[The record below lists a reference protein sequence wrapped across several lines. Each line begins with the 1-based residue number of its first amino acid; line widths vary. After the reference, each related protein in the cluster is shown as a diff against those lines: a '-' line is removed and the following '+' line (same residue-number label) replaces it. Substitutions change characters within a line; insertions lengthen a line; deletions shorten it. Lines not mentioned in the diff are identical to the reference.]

1 MAAEKR
7 HMNNKKVNDSEIT
20 VKELRNIIKQFV
32 TERDWMQYHN
42 PKNLSMSMAIEAA
55 ELMEK
60 FQFVSN
66 EESIE
71 LAQSHKQEIAHE
83 LCDVLAYVLSF
94 ANATDIDLSTYFMEK
109 MELNSQKYPVEK
121 AKGSFG
127 KYTKLNGPKK

>member
-1 MAAEKR
+1 MP
-7 HMNNKKVNDSEIT
+7 KKDTETTI
-20 VKELRNIIKQFV
+20 KELREIMNQFV
-32 TERDWMQYHN
+32 SERDWLPYHS

-60 FQFVSN
+60 FQFVSP
-66 EESIE
+66 EESIK

-94 ANATDIDLSTYFMEK
+94 ANAADIDLTTHFIEK
-109 MELNSQKYPVEK
+109 MALNRKKYPIEK

-127 KYTKLNGPKK
+127 KYTKLNKPE